1 LEEQHSR
8 EVSAM
13 IEVFDRE
20 TGSKIGRI
28 SEEQLD
34 FLIANLEE
42 ESTRDQDYYIDGA
55 TIETLVGKGM
65 DGELTDLLKK
75 ALGKR
80 AGMEIL
86 WEDV

>member
-1 LEEQHSR
+1 
-8 EVSAM
+8 M
-13 IEVFDRE
+13 IEIFDRE
-20 TGSKIGRI
+20 TGSKVGRI

-55 TIETLVGKGM
+55 TIEGLVGKGM

-75 ALGKR
+75 TLGKR
-80 AGMEIL
+80 AGMEII

>member
-1 LEEQHSR
+1 
-8 EVSAM
+8 M
-13 IEVFDRE
+13 IEIFDRE
-20 TGSKIGRI
+20 TGSKVGRI

-42 ESTRDQDYYIDGA
+42 ESNRDQDYYIDGA
-55 TIETLVGKGM
+55 TIEGLVGKGM

-75 ALGKR
+75 TLGKR
-80 AGMEIL
+80 AGMEII

>member
-1 LEEQHSR
+1 
-8 EVSAM
+8 M
-13 IEVFDRE
+13 IEIFDRE
-20 TGSKIGRI
+20 TGSKVGRI

-42 ESTRDQDYYIDGA
+42 ESNRDQDYYIDSA
-55 TIETLVGKGM
+55 TIEGLVGKGM

-80 AGMEIL
+80 AGMEII

>member
-1 LEEQHSR
+1 
-8 EVSAM
+8 M
-13 IEVFDRE
+13 IEIFDRE
-20 TGSKIGRI
+20 TGSKVGRI

-42 ESTRDQDYYIDGA
+42 ESNRDQDYYIDGA
-55 TIETLVGKGM
+55 TIEGLVGKGM

-80 AGMEIL
+80 ADMEII

>member
-1 LEEQHSR
+1 
-8 EVSAM
+8 M
-13 IEVFDRE
+13 IEIFDRE
-20 TGSKIGRI
+20 TGSKLGRI

-42 ESTRDQDYYIDGA
+42 ESNRDQDYYIDGA
-55 TIETLVGKGM
+55 TIEGLVGKGM

-75 ALGKR
+75 TLGKR
-80 AGMEIL
+80 AGMEII